1 MLDIINDYVQNNG
14 ATLVSVTHERHLL
27 ERFERVIDFSDFR
40 KAGAHA

>member
-1 MLDIINDYVQNNG
+1 VLDIINTYVQSNG

-27 ERFERVIDFSDFR
+27 ERFERVIDFAEFR